1 MLICEACGTENR
13 DKARF
18 CLGCAKSLTPTPDQ
32 PSSDAAAPAEKAKA
46 PGPVQVCPAC
56 QASNPLAATVC
67 KSCKASLVPD
77 VTSPAQVAPLA
88 AATSA
93 TTPRL
98 LAKVGAA
105 FLVLAVGAW
114 WLGSMGRPS
123 DGLEVSGA
131 APPPPELAVTATPS
145 APASTVTTTVSE
157 AGSATVA
164 EESASAVKATR
175 AKKLAAERDRKKRVE
190 REERD
195 RVAAQEQQR
204 AAQAQEQQRAEQA
217 KRVAEQQAARD
228 KAAERAAALAAARAQ
243 AVVAVKSVE
252 QSCASSGNFFARE
265 VCKVKTCG
273 DAAFAKD
280 PVCVRFRQ
288 AEAENRKEL
297 SF

>member
-1 MLICEACGTENR
+1 MLICVACGTENR

-18 CLGCAKSLTPTPDQ
+18 CLGCAKSLTPTPDE
-32 PSSDAAAPAEKAKA
+32 STVDAAAPAEKAKA

-56 QASNPLAATVC
+56 QVSNPLAATVC

-77 VTSPAQVAPLA
+77 VTSPAQVAPVA
-88 AATSA
+88 VATSA

-123 DGLEVSGA
+123 DGLEVSSA
-131 APPPPELAVTATPS
+131 AVPAPELAVTATPS
-145 APASTVTTTVSE
+145 APSETVTTTVSE

-164 EESASAVKATR
+164 EESASAAKAAR
-175 AKKLAAERDRKKRVE
+175 AKKLAADRDRKKRVE

-195 RVAAQEQQR
+195 RIAAQEQQR
-204 AAQAQEQQRAEQA
+204 VAQAQEQQRAEQA

-228 KAAERAAALAAARAQ
+228 KAAERAAAAARAQ
-243 AVVAVKSVE
+243 AAVAVKSVE

-273 DAAFAKD
+273 DAAFARD

>member
-18 CLGCAKSLTPTPDQ
+18 CLGCAKTLTPAPEKAA
-32 PSSDAAAPAEKAKA
+32 SAAAVPPETAKA

-77 VTSPAQVAPLA
+77 MTSPVQVAPVA
-88 AATSA
+88 AATGGA
-93 TTPRL
+93 TPRL
-98 LAKVGAA
+98 LAKVGAV

-114 WLGSMGRPS
+114 WLGSKGRPS
-123 DGLEVSGA
+123 DGLESSRA
-131 APPPPELAVTATPS
+131 AVPAPELAVTATPS
-145 APASTVTTTVSE
+145 APSATVTTTVSE

-164 EESASAVKATR
+164 EESASAAKAAR
-175 AKKLAAERDRKKRVE
+175 AKKLAAERDRKKRAE
-190 REERD
+190 REERA
-195 RVAAQEQQR
+195 RVAEQEQQR
-204 AAQAQEQQRAEQA
+204 AAQAQEQRQAEQA
-217 KRVAEQQAARD
+217 RRVAEQQAARD
-228 KAAERAAALAAARAQ
+228 KAAERAAAAARAQ
-243 AVVAVKSVE
+243 AAVAVKSVE
-252 QSCASSGNFFARE
+252 QTCASSGNFFARE